1 MLPLLGIKNSSS
13 MPPLPQTAALKLYF
27 PDSGGGPIIGPSDAG
42 AEHFAGNLMAHLA
55 RECAQNA
62 IDARNGQG
70 PIKLS
75 FKLEQMEA
83 SGIPEFKGGLN
94 DAWVASADRHGAGG
108 KAYPHVFAPAK
119 AMLAGSRVPVLV
131 ISDSKT
137 KGLVGISD
145 RNNDTGSSWANLVKS
160 TGVANSSKG
169 AGGAFGI
176 GKMAPFACS
185 ALRTVFYQTCSKDGW
200 GFQGVVRLMTHRD
213 KNTDRTLQA
222 FGMIGLKGH
231 DKRENCEISL
241 PVQQRELVPDSFR
254 SHRSPDCYGTDIF
267 VVGFVGGD
275 DWRLHVKAALITN
288 FFPAINDEYAEFDVD
303 GELINKATILREL
316 AALRKEA
323 LGAEL
328 EDLVKEL
335 EHTYWYIKASE
346 ACVDAPDNWTLT
358 KDLEHFGRVQIG
370 IVQGTK
376 DDIKVHGQLPA
387 RCFMC
392 RSNRMKIFSKQYQ
405 LPFPYA
411 AFMICDDEQG
421 NELLRR
427 LEPPTHTA
435 WEKDRDKS
443 PRHAVYN
450 ELTRIYAWIR
460 EEVAKLAPPITDEAL
475 TLESVAKAIKGLNL
489 PEENG
494 GEVDGNDA
502 ESLIQKGIKR
512 SPFVRVSYGDDSVK
526 LPPPPPPLLPP
537 PDEKIKKYA
546 SIDIVSSFVYRG
558 GARYVVRVLP
568 KVALTFKGDEI
579 LRLFAVNF
587 SGSADEVAFEL
598 SAPKPEDQVNAAKL
612 SRVSPDKFA
621 AISVSASH
629 SGEICFVITTEIPL
643 LSLTAQLLAP
653 VEPGVLAVSPEKTK
667 RKTRKTK

>member
-1 MLPLLGIKNSSS
+1 
-13 MPPLPQTAALKLYF
+13 MPPLTPIAALKLYF
-27 PDSGGGPIIGPSDAG
+27 PDSRGGPIIGPSDAG

-62 IDARNGQG
+62 IDARKGEG

-75 FKLEQMEA
+75 FRLEQMAA
-83 SGIPEFKGGLN
+83 SDIPELKGGVN
-94 DAWVASADRHGAGG
+94 DAWVASADRHGDGG

-119 AMLAGSRVPVLV
+119 AMLAGARVPVLV
-131 ISDSKT
+131 ISDSNT
-137 KGLVGISD
+137 KGLVGIAD
-145 RNNDTGSSWANLVKS
+145 RSNDTGSSWANLVKS

-222 FGMIGLKGH
+222 FGMIGIKGH

-241 PVQQRELVPDSFR
+241 PVQQRELVPQVFRELRQSGSF
-254 SHRSPDCYGTDIF
+254 GTDIF

-275 DWRLHVKAALITN
+275 EWRLHVKAALITN
-288 FFPAINDEYAEFDVD
+288 FFPAINDEYAEFEVD
-303 GELINKATILREL
+303 GELINKASILHEL
-316 AALRKEA
+316 AALRKNA
-323 LGAEL
+323 LSAEL
-328 EDLVKEL
+328 EDLAKEL

-346 ACVDAPDNWTLT
+346 ASVDARDNWTL
-358 KDLEHFGRVQIG
+358 KAGLKNFGEVRIG

-443 PRHAVYN
+443 PRHEVYN

-489 PEENG
+489 PEEKG
-494 GEVDGNDA
+494 GAVDGNDA
-502 ESLIQKGIKR
+502 DSLIKKGIKR
-512 SPFVRVSYGDDSVK
+512 SPFVRATYGDDPVK
-526 LPPPPPPLLPP
+526 LPPPP
-537 PDEKIKKYA
+537 DDDDDDDKKNKMYAVVEIK
-546 SIDIVSSFVYRG
+546 SSFEYRG
-558 GARYVVRVLP
+558 DARYVV
-568 KVALTFKGDEI
+568 KVTPAEAGPFKGDEI

-587 SGSADEVAFEL
+587 SGSADEVAFEIT
-598 SAPKPEDQVNAAKL
+598 APKSDDQVNATKL
-612 SRVSPDKFA
+612 SRISTDKFS
-621 AISVSASH
+621 AISVPSGH
-629 SGEICFVITTEIPL
+629 TGEICFVITTDIPL
-643 LSLTAQLLAP
+643 LNLTAQLLAP
-653 VEPGVLAVSPEKTK
+653 IEPGVATVKIEKNK

>member
-1 MLPLLGIKNSSS
+1 

-42 AEHFAGNLMAHLA
+42 SEHFAGNLMAHLA

-62 IDARNGQG
+62 IDARKGEG

-83 SGIPEFKGGLN
+83 NGIPEFKGGLN
-94 DAWVASADRHGAGG
+94 DAWVASADRHGDGG

-119 AMLAGSRVPVLV
+119 AMLAGGRVPVLV

-137 KGLVGISD
+137 KGLVGIAD

-185 ALRTVFYQTCSKDGW
+185 ALRTVFYQTCSNDGW

-241 PVQQRELVPDSFR
+241 PVQQRDLVPQAFRELRQAGSF
-254 SHRSPDCYGTDIF
+254 GTDIF

-275 DWRLHVKAALITN
+275 DWKLHVKAALITN

-303 GELINKATILREL
+303 GELINKASILREL
-316 AALRKEA
+316 SALRKEA
-323 LGAEL
+323 LDAEL

-346 ACVDAPDNWTLT
+346 ASMGAIDSWTLT
-358 KDLEHFGRVQIG
+358 KDLEHFGKVQIG

-443 PRHAVYN
+443 LRHAVYN
-450 ELTRIYAWIR
+450 ELTRIYVWIR

-475 TLESVAKAIKGLNL
+475 SLESVAKAIKGLNL
-489 PEENG
+489 PEEKG
-494 GEVDGNDA
+494 GAVDGNDA
-502 ESLIQKGIKR
+502 DSLIKKGIKR
-512 SPFVRVSYGDDSVK
+512 SPFVRASYGDDSVK
-526 LPPPPPPLLPP
+526 LPPPP
-537 PDEKIKKYA
+537 DDDDDDKKIKKYA
-546 SIDIVSSFVYRG
+546 SVEITSSFVYRG
-558 GARYVVRVLP
+558 DARYVV
-568 KVALTFKGDEI
+568 KVTPTVARPFKGDEI

-598 SAPKPEDQVNAAKL
+598 TAPKPDDQVNAAKL

-621 AISVSASH
+621 AISVSAGH
-629 SGEICFVITTEIPL
+629 AGDICFVITTEIPL

-653 VEPGVLAVSPEKTK
+653 VEPGEVTVSPEKSK

>member
-1 MLPLLGIKNSSS
+1 

-62 IDARNGQG
+62 IDARKGEG

-94 DAWVASADRHGAGG
+94 DAWSASADRHGDGG
-108 KAYPHVFAPAK
+108 TAYPHVFAPAK

-137 KGLVGISD
+137 KGLVGIAD

-185 ALRTVFYQTCSKDGW
+185 AVRTVFYQTCSKDGW

-231 DKRENCEISL
+231 DKREGCEISL
-241 PVQQRELVPDSFR
+241 PVQERESVPELFRRQRSAGSL
-254 SHRSPDCYGTDIF
+254 GTDIF
-267 VVGFVGGD
+267 VVGFVGDD

-288 FFPAINDEYAEFDVD
+288 FFPAINDKYAEFEVD
-303 GELINKATILREL
+303 GEIIDEASILREL
-316 AALRKEA
+316 AALKKEA
-323 LGAEL
+323 LGAKL
-328 EDLVKEL
+328 DDLVKEL
-335 EHTYWYIKASE
+335 EHTYWYIKARE
-346 ACVDAPDNWTLT
+346 ASANAADSWTLT
-358 KDLEHFGRVQIG
+358 KDLKHFGKVQIG

-392 RSNRMKIFSKQYQ
+392 RSNRMKIFSKSYQ

-435 WEKDRDKS
+435 WEKERDKS

-450 ELTRIYAWIR
+450 ELNKIYTWIR
-460 EEVAKLAPPITDEAL
+460 DEVAKLAPPITDESL
-475 TLESVAKAIKGLNL
+475 TLESVARAIKGLNL
-489 PEENG
+489 PEEKG

-502 ESLIQKGIKR
+502 ESLIKKGIKR
-512 SPFVRVSYGDDSVK
+512 SPFVRTSYGGDDVPLPT
-526 LPPPPPPLLPP
+526 LPPLPP
-537 PDEKIKKYA
+537 TEKTKNYS
-546 SIDIVSSFVYRG
+546 SIDIASSFTYRG
-558 GARYVVRVLP
+558 NGRYVV
-568 KVALTFKGDEI
+568 KITTKTATSFKGDEI

-598 SAPKPEDQVNAAKL
+598 VTPKSDDQVNAAAL
-612 SRVSPDKFA
+612 DRISSDKFSP
-621 AISVSASH
+621 ISLPAGHV
-629 SGEICFVITTEIPL
+629 GELCFVIMTEIPL

-653 VEPGVLAVSPEKTK
+653 LAPGGAAEGSQKTK
-667 RKTRKTK
+667 RKPRKTK

>member
-1 MLPLLGIKNSSS
+1 

-83 SGIPEFKGGLN
+83 TGIPEFKGGLN
-94 DAWVASADRHGAGG
+94 DAWAASADRHGDGG

-145 RNNDTGSSWANLVKS
+145 RNNDSGSSWANLVKS

-231 DKRENCEISL
+231 DNRENCEISL
-241 PVQQRELVPDSFR
+241 PVQQRDLVPDSFR
-254 SHRSPDCYGTDIF
+254 SHRSPNCYGTDIF

-275 DWRLHVKAALITN
+275 DWKLHVKAALITN

-303 GELINKATILREL
+303 GELINKASILREL

-346 ACVDAPDNWTLT
+346 ASVGAPDNWTLT
-358 KDLEHFGRVQIG
+358 KDLEYFGRVQIG

-443 PRHAVYN
+443 LRHAVYN

-475 TLESVAKAIKGLNL
+475 TLDSVAKAIKGLNL
-489 PEENG
+489 PEEEG
-494 GEVDGNDA
+494 GAVDGKDA
-502 ESLIQKGIKR
+502 ESLIKKGTKR
-512 SPFVRVSYGDDSVK
+512 SPFVRASYGDDSVK
-526 LPPPPPPLLPP
+526 LPVLP
-537 PDEKIKKYA
+537 PDEVIEKVKKYA
-546 SIDIVSSFVYRG
+546 AVEISSSFIFRG
-558 GARYVVRVLP
+558 GARYVVKVMP
-568 KVALTFKGDEI
+568 KSTEAFKGDEI

-598 SAPKPEDQVNAAKL
+598 TTPKPEDQVNAAKL

-621 AISVSASH
+621 AISVSAGH

>member
-1 MLPLLGIKNSSS
+1 
-13 MPPLPQTAALKLYF
+13 MPPKPTTADLKLYF

-62 IDARNGQG
+62 IDARNGDG
-70 PIKLS
+70 PITLS
-75 FKLEQMEA
+75 FKLELMDA
-83 SGIPEFKGGLN
+83 SDIPEFKGGLA
-94 DAWVASADRHGAGG
+94 DAWTAAADRHGDKG

-119 AMLAGSRVPVLV
+119 AMLAGNRVPVLV

-137 KGLVGISD
+137 MGLVGITD

-231 DKRENCEISL
+231 DKREDCEVSL
-241 PVQQRELVPDSFR
+241 PVQDRDLVPEPFRALRQPRSF
-254 SHRSPDCYGTDIF
+254 GTDIF

-275 DWRLHVKAALITN
+275 DWKLHVKAALITN
-288 FFPAINDEYAEFDVD
+288 FFPAINDAYAEFEVD
-303 GELINKATILREL
+303 GELINKASILREL
-316 AALRKEA
+316 ATLKKDA
-323 LGAEL
+323 LGGQL
-328 EDLVKEL
+328 DDLVKEL
-335 EHTYWYIKASE
+335 EHTFWYIKASE
-346 ACVDAPDNWTLT
+346 ASVDAPDSWTLKT
-358 KDLEHFGRVQIG
+358 DLKNFGEVRIG

-392 RSNRMKIFSKQYQ
+392 RSNRMKIFSKSYQ

-443 PRHAVYN
+443 DRHAAYN

-475 TLESVAKAIKGLNL
+475 TLESVARAIKGINL
-489 PEENG
+489 PDEKG
-494 GEVDGNDA
+494 GAVDGNDA
-502 ESLIQKGIKR
+502 ESLIKKGIKR
-512 SPFVRVSYGDDSVK
+512 SPFVRTSYGDDAVK
-526 LPPPPPPLLPP
+526 LPPPPPLPP
-537 PDEKIKKYA
+537 SERIKKYA
-546 SIDIVSSFVYRG
+546 SIDIVTFFIYRG
-558 GARYVVRVLP
+558 DARYVVKVSP
-568 KVALTFKGDEI
+568 KADVVFKGNEI

-598 SAPKPEDQVNAAKL
+598 VTPKADDQVNATKL
-612 SRVSPDKFA
+612 GRASPDKFS
-621 AISVSASH
+621 AISIPAGH
-629 SGEICFVITTEIPL
+629 MGEICFVIKTEIPL

-653 VEPGVLAVSPEKTK
+653 FSPAEEAECAAKTK
-667 RKTRKTK
+667 RKSRKTK

>member
-1 MLPLLGIKNSSS
+1 

-62 IDARNGQG
+62 IDARKGEG

-83 SGIPEFKGGLN
+83 SGIPDFKGGLN
-94 DAWVASADRHGAGG
+94 DAWAASADRHGDGG
-108 KAYPHVFAPAK
+108 KAYPHVFSPAK
-119 AMLAGSRVPVLV
+119 AMLAGGRVPVLV

-137 KGLVGISD
+137 KGLVGIAD

-222 FGMIGLKGH
+222 FGMIGFKGH

-241 PVQQRELVPDSFR
+241 PVQQRELVPQAFRELRQSGSF
-254 SHRSPDCYGTDIF
+254 GTDIF

-275 DWRLHVKAALITN
+275 DWKLHVKAALITN

-303 GELINKATILREL
+303 GELINKASILREL
-316 AALRKEA
+316 SALRKEA
-323 LGAEL
+323 LDASL

-335 EHTYWYIKASE
+335 EHTYWYIKARE
-346 ACVDAPDNWTLT
+346 ASVGAPDSWTLT
-358 KDLEHFGRVQIG
+358 KDLKHFGKVQIG

-443 PRHAVYN
+443 LRHAVYN
-450 ELTRIYAWIR
+450 ELTRIYVWIR

-475 TLESVAKAIKGLNL
+475 SLESVAKAIKGLNL
-489 PEENG
+489 PEEKG
-494 GEVDGNDA
+494 GAVDGNDA
-502 ESLIQKGIKR
+502 DSLIKKGIKR
-512 SPFVRVSYGDDSVK
+512 SPFVRASYGDDSVK
-526 LPPPPPPLLPP
+526 LPPPP
-537 PDEKIKKYA
+537 DDDDDDKKIKKYA
-546 SIDIVSSFVYRG
+546 SVEITSSFVYRG
-558 GARYVVRVLP
+558 DARYVV
-568 KVALTFKGDEI
+568 KVTPTVARPFKGDEI

-598 SAPKPEDQVNAAKL
+598 TAPKPDDQVNAAKL

-621 AISVSASH
+621 AISVSAGH
-629 SGEICFVITTEIPL
+629 AGDICFVITTEIPL

-653 VEPGVLAVSPEKTK
+653 VEPGEVTVSPEKSK

>member
-1 MLPLLGIKNSSS
+1 
-13 MPPLPQTAALKLYF
+13 
-27 PDSGGGPIIGPSDAG
+27 
-42 AEHFAGNLMAHLA
+42 
-55 RECAQNA
+55 
-62 IDARNGQG
+62 
-70 PIKLS
+70 
-75 FKLEQMEA
+75 
-83 SGIPEFKGGLN
+83 
-94 DAWVASADRHGAGG
+94 
-108 KAYPHVFAPAK
+108 
-119 AMLAGSRVPVLV
+119 
-131 ISDSKT
+131 
-137 KGLVGISD
+137 
-145 RNNDTGSSWANLVKS
+145 
-160 TGVANSSKG
+160 
-169 AGGAFGI
+169 
-176 GKMAPFACS
+176 
-185 ALRTVFYQTCSKDGW
+185 
-200 GFQGVVRLMTHRD
+200 
-213 KNTDRTLQA
+213 
-222 FGMIGLKGH
+222 MIGLKGH

-241 PVQQRELVPDSFR
+241 PVQQRDLVPQAFRELRQAGSF
-254 SHRSPDCYGTDIF
+254 GTDIF

-275 DWRLHVKAALITN
+275 DWKLHVKAALITN

-303 GELINKATILREL
+303 GELINKASILREL
-316 AALRKEA
+316 SALRKEA
-323 LGAEL
+323 LDAEL

-346 ACVDAPDNWTLT
+346 ASMGAIDSWTLT
-358 KDLEHFGRVQIG
+358 KDLEHFGKVQIG

-443 PRHAVYN
+443 LRHAVYN
-450 ELTRIYAWIR
+450 ELTRIYVWIR

-475 TLESVAKAIKGLNL
+475 SLESVAKAIKGLNL
-489 PEENG
+489 PEEKG
-494 GEVDGNDA
+494 GAVDGNDA
-502 ESLIQKGIKR
+502 DSLIKKGIKR
-512 SPFVRVSYGDDSVK
+512 SPFVRASYGDNSVK
-526 LPPPPPPLLPP
+526 LPPPP
-537 PDEKIKKYA
+537 DDDDDDDDDKKIKKYA
-546 SIDIVSSFVYRG
+546 SVEITSSFVYRG
-558 GARYVVRVLP
+558 DARYVV
-568 KVALTFKGDEI
+568 KVTPTVARPFKGDEI

-598 SAPKPEDQVNAAKL
+598 TAPKPDDQVNAAKL

-621 AISVSASH
+621 AISVSAGH
-629 SGEICFVITTEIPL
+629 AGDICFVITTEIPL

-653 VEPGVLAVSPEKTK
+653 VEPGEVTVSPEKSK

>member
-1 MLPLLGIKNSSS
+1 
-13 MPPLPQTAALKLYF
+13 
-27 PDSGGGPIIGPSDAG
+27 
-42 AEHFAGNLMAHLA
+42 
-55 RECAQNA
+55 
-62 IDARNGQG
+62 
-70 PIKLS
+70 
-75 FKLEQMEA
+75 
-83 SGIPEFKGGLN
+83 
-94 DAWVASADRHGAGG
+94 
-108 KAYPHVFAPAK
+108 
-119 AMLAGSRVPVLV
+119 
-131 ISDSKT
+131 
-137 KGLVGISD
+137 
-145 RNNDTGSSWANLVKS
+145 
-160 TGVANSSKG
+160 
-169 AGGAFGI
+169 
-176 GKMAPFACS
+176 MAPFACS

-213 KNTDRTLQA
+213 KTTDKTLQA
-222 FGMIGLKGH
+222 FGMIGLKGY

-241 PVQQRELVPDSFR
+241 PVQRREMVPDSFR
-254 SHRSPDCYGTDIF
+254 SHRSPDSFGTDIF
-267 VVGFVGGD
+267 VVGFVGAD
-275 DWRLHVKAALITN
+275 DWKLHVKAALITN
-288 FFPAINDEYAEFDVD
+288 FFPAINDEYAEFEVD
-303 GELINKATILREL
+303 GELINKSSILREL
-316 AALRKEA
+316 AALKKEA
-323 LGAEL
+323 LGADL

-346 ACVDAPDNWTLT
+346 ASVDAPEDWILT
-358 KDLEHFGRVQIG
+358 KGLENFGKVQIG

-489 PEENG
+489 PEEKG
-494 GEVDGNDA
+494 GAVDGNDA
-502 ESLIQKGIKR
+502 DSLIKKGVKR
-512 SPFVRVSYGDDSVK
+512 SPFVRASYAGDFVK
-526 LPPPPPPLLPP
+526 IDPLTNVTP
-537 PDEKIKKYA
+537 PDKKRKYK
-546 SIDIVSSFVYRG
+546 SIEIVSSFIYRG
-558 GARYVVRVLP
+558 DARYVVKINP
-568 KVALTFKGDEI
+568 KVDWPLKGDEI
-579 LRLFAVNF
+579 IRLFAVNF

-598 SAPKPEDQVNAAKL
+598 TTPMPEDQVNVPEL
-612 SRVSPDKFA
+612 SRVSRDKFS
-621 AISVSASH
+621 AISIPAGHEGSLN
-629 SGEICFVITTEIPL
+629 FVITTQIPL

-653 VEPGVLAVSPEKTK
+653 VEPSVVAVSRE
-667 RKTRKTK
+667 

>member
-1 MLPLLGIKNSSS
+1 

-27 PDSGGGPIIGPSDAG
+27 PDSAGGPIIGPSDAG

-62 IDARNGQG
+62 IDARKGEG

-94 DAWVASADRHGAGG
+94 DAWAASADRHGDGG

-119 AMLAGSRVPVLV
+119 AMLAGACVPVLV

-137 KGLVGISD
+137 KGLVGIAD

-222 FGMIGLKGH
+222 FGMIGIKGY

-241 PVQQRELVPDSFR
+241 PVQQREMVPDSFR
-254 SHRSPDCYGTDIF
+254 AHRSPDSFGTDIF

-275 DWRLHVKAALITN
+275 DWKLHVKAALITN
-288 FFPAINDEYAEFDVD
+288 FFPAINDEYAEFEVD
-303 GELINKATILREL
+303 GELINKASILREL
-316 AALRKEA
+316 AALKKEA
-323 LGAEL
+323 LGADL

-335 EHTYWYIKASE
+335 EHTYWYIKASK
-346 ACVDAPDNWTLT
+346 ASVDAPANWILT
-358 KDLEHFGRVQIG
+358 KDLKYFGKVSIG

-392 RSNRMKIFSKQYQ
+392 RSNRMKIFSKPYQ

-489 PEENG
+489 PEEKG

-502 ESLIQKGIKR
+502 ESLIKKGIKR
-512 SPFVRVSYGDDSVK
+512 SPFVRVSYGDDTVK
-526 LPPPPPPLLPP
+526 PPPPPLTPP
-537 PDEKIKKYA
+537 SKKNKKYD

-558 GARYVVRVLP
+558 DARYVVKVVP
-568 KVALTFKGDEI
+568 KATVTFKGDEI

-598 SAPKPEDQVNAAKL
+598 TAPKPDDQVDVVKL

-621 AISVSASH
+621 AISVSAGH
-629 SGEICFVITTEIPL
+629 AGELCFVITTEIPL

-653 VEPGVLAVSPEKTK
+653 VEPGEVTVRPEKAK

>member
-1 MLPLLGIKNSSS
+1 MSTQS
-13 MPPLPQTAALKLYF
+13 PPAALKLYF
-27 PDSGGGPIIGPSDAG
+27 PDSRGGPIIGPSDAG

-62 IDARNGQG
+62 IDARKGEG

-83 SGIPEFKGGLN
+83 GGIPEFRGGLT
-94 DAWVASADRHGAGG
+94 DAWAASADRHGNGG

-131 ISDSKT
+131 ISDSNT
-137 KGLVGISD
+137 KGLVGIAD
-145 RNNDTGSSWANLVKS
+145 QNNDTGSSWANLVKS

-231 DKRENCEISL
+231 DKREDCEVSL
-241 PVQQRELVPDSFR
+241 PVQKRELVPDSFR
-254 SHRSPDCYGTDIF
+254 TLRQPGSFGTDIF

-275 DWRLHVKAALITN
+275 DWKLHVKAALITN
-288 FFPAINDEYAEFDVD
+288 FFPAINDEYAEFEVD
-303 GELINKATILREL
+303 GELINKASILHEL
-316 AALRKEA
+316 AALRKNA
-323 LGAEL
+323 LSAEL

-346 ACVDAPDNWTLT
+346 ASVDASDNWTLKT
-358 KDLEHFGRVQIG
+358 DLKNFGEVRIG

-376 DDIKVHGQLPA
+376 DEIKVYGQLPA

-392 RSNRMKIFSKQYQ
+392 RSNRMKIFSKSYQ

-443 PRHAVYN
+443 LRHAVFN

-460 EEVAKLAPPITDEAL
+460 EEVAKLAPPISDETL

-489 PEENG
+489 PEEKG
-494 GEVDGNDA
+494 GDVDGNDA
-502 ESLIQKGIKR
+502 DSLIKKGIKR

-537 PDEKIKKYA
+537 PGAKIKKYA

-558 GARYVVRVLP
+558 DARYVVKVVP
-568 KVALTFKGDEI
+568 KAPLTFKGDEI

-598 SAPKPEDQVNAAKL
+598 TAPKPDDQVNAAKL

-621 AISVSASH
+621 AISVSAGH
-629 SGEICFVITTEIPL
+629 DGEIFFVITTEIPL

-653 VEPGVLAVSPEKTK
+653 VEPGEVTVSPEKTK
-667 RKTRKTK
+667 RKTRITK

>member
-1 MLPLLGIKNSSS
+1 
-13 MPPLPQTAALKLYF
+13 
-27 PDSGGGPIIGPSDAG
+27 
-42 AEHFAGNLMAHLA
+42 
-55 RECAQNA
+55 
-62 IDARNGQG
+62 
-70 PIKLS
+70 
-75 FKLEQMEA
+75 
-83 SGIPEFKGGLN
+83 
-94 DAWVASADRHGAGG
+94 
-108 KAYPHVFAPAK
+108 
-119 AMLAGSRVPVLV
+119 
-131 ISDSKT
+131 
-137 KGLVGISD
+137 
-145 RNNDTGSSWANLVKS
+145 
-160 TGVANSSKG
+160 
-169 AGGAFGI
+169 
-176 GKMAPFACS
+176 MAPFACS

-241 PVQQRELVPDSFR
+241 PVQQRELVPQAFRELRQSGSF
-254 SHRSPDCYGTDIF
+254 GTDIF

-275 DWRLHVKAALITN
+275 DWKLHVKAALITN

-303 GELINKATILREL
+303 GELINKASILREL
-316 AALRKEA
+316 SALRKEA
-323 LGAEL
+323 LEANL

-346 ACVDAPDNWTLT
+346 ASVGGPDSWILT
-358 KDLEHFGRVQIG
+358 TGLKHFGKVQIG
-370 IVQGTK
+370 IIQGTK

-392 RSNRMKIFSKQYQ
+392 RSNRMKIFSKPYQ

-489 PEENG
+489 PEEQG
-494 GEVDGNDA
+494 GAVDGNDA
-502 ESLIQKGIKR
+502 DSLIKKGIKR
-512 SPFVRVSYGDDSVK
+512 SPFTRVSYGDDSVK

-537 PDEKIKKYA
+537 PDDKIKKYA

-558 GARYVVRVLP
+558 DARYVVKVVP
-568 KVALTFKGDEI
+568 KAPLTFKGDEI

-587 SGSADEVAFEL
+587 SGSADEVAFAL
-598 SAPKPEDQVNAAKL
+598 TAPKSDDQVNAAKL
-612 SRVSPDKFA
+612 SRISTDKFS
-621 AISVSASH
+621 AISVPSGHA
-629 SGEICFVITTEIPL
+629 GEICFVITTEIPL

-653 VEPGVLAVSPEKTK
+653 VEPGDARVTPEKNK
-667 RKTRKTK
+667 RKTNKTK

>member
-1 MLPLLGIKNSSS
+1 
-13 MPPLPQTAALKLYF
+13 MPPKPSTTELKLYF

-62 IDARNGQG
+62 IDARKGDG

-75 FKLEQMEA
+75 FKLEQME
-83 SGIPEFKGGLN
+83 SSVIPELKGGLT
-94 DAWVASADRHGAGG
+94 DAWNASADRHGNKGT
-108 KAYPHVFAPAK
+108 AYPHVFAPAK
-119 AMLAGSRVPVLV
+119 AMLAGTRVPVLV
-131 ISDSKT
+131 ISDSNT
-137 KGLVGISD
+137 RGLVGIAD
-145 RNNDTGSSWANLVKS
+145 QNNDTGSSWANLVKS

-185 ALRTVFYQTCSKDGW
+185 ALRTVFYQTYSKDGW

-213 KNTDRTLQA
+213 KKTDKTLQA

-231 DKRENCEISL
+231 DKREDCEVSL
-241 PVQQRELVPDSFR
+241 PVQKRELVPESFR
-254 SHRSPDCYGTDIF
+254 ALRQTGSFGTDIF

-288 FFPAINDEYAEFDVD
+288 FFPAINDEYAEFEVD
-303 GELINKATILREL
+303 GELINKASILSEL
-316 AALRKEA
+316 TALKKAAI
-323 LGAEL
+323 GAEL
-328 EDLVKEL
+328 DDLVKEL
-335 EHTYWYIKASE
+335 EHAYWYIKASE
-346 ACVDAPDNWTLT
+346 ASVSAPDSWTLT
-358 KDLEHFGRVQIG
+358 KDLKHFGRVQIG

-387 RCFMC
+387 RCFMS
-392 RSNRMKIFSKQYQ
+392 RSNRMKIFSKPYQ

-475 TLESVAKAIKGLNL
+475 TLESVARAIKGLNM
-489 PEENG
+489 PEEKG
-494 GEVDGNDA
+494 GAVDGNDA
-502 ESLIQKGIKR
+502 DSLIKKGIKR
-512 SPFVRVSYGDDSVK
+512 SPFVRASYGQDDVK
-526 LPPPPPPLLPP
+526 LPPPPPVPVSG
-537 PDEKIKKYA
+537 KNKKYK
-546 SIDIVSSFVYRG
+546 SIEIVSSFVYRG
-558 GARYVVRVLP
+558 DARYVV
-568 KVALTFKGDEI
+568 KVTPTVACPSKGNEI

-598 SAPKPEDQVNAAKL
+598 TNPKPDDQVNAAKL
-612 SRVSPDKFA
+612 SRISSDKFS
-621 AISVSASH
+621 AISVPSGHA
-629 SGEICFVITTEIPL
+629 GEICFVITTEIPL

-653 VEPGVLAVSPEKTK
+653 VEPGEVTVSPEKTK

>member
-1 MLPLLGIKNSSS
+1 

-42 AEHFAGNLMAHLA
+42 SEHFAGNLMAHLA

-62 IDARNGQG
+62 IDARKGEG

-83 SGIPEFKGGLN
+83 NGIPEFKGGLN
-94 DAWVASADRHGAGG
+94 DAWVASADRHGDGG

-119 AMLAGSRVPVLV
+119 AMLAGGRVPVLV

-137 KGLVGISD
+137 KGLVGIAD

-185 ALRTVFYQTCSKDGW
+185 ALRTVFYQTCSNDGW

-241 PVQQRELVPDSFR
+241 PVQQRDLVPQAFRELRQAGSF
-254 SHRSPDCYGTDIF
+254 GTDIF

-275 DWRLHVKAALITN
+275 DWKLHVKAALITN

-303 GELINKATILREL
+303 GELINKASILREL
-316 AALRKEA
+316 SALRKEA
-323 LGAEL
+323 LDAEL

-346 ACVDAPDNWTLT
+346 ASMGAIDSWTLT
-358 KDLEHFGRVQIG
+358 KDLEHFGKVQIG

-443 PRHAVYN
+443 LRHAVYN
-450 ELTRIYAWIR
+450 ELTRIYVWIR

-475 TLESVAKAIKGLNL
+475 SLESVAKAIKGLNL
-489 PEENG
+489 PEEKG
-494 GEVDGNDA
+494 GAVDGNDA
-502 ESLIQKGIKR
+502 DSLIKKGIKR
-512 SPFVRVSYGDDSVK
+512 SPFVRASYGDDSVK
-526 LPPPPPPLLPP
+526 LPPPP
-537 PDEKIKKYA
+537 DDDDDDDDKKIKKYA
-546 SIDIVSSFVYRG
+546 SVEITSSFVYRG
-558 GARYVVRVLP
+558 DARYVV
-568 KVALTFKGDEI
+568 KVTTTVARPFKGDEI

-598 SAPKPEDQVNAAKL
+598 TAPKPDDQVNAAKL

-621 AISVSASH
+621 AISVSAGH
-629 SGEICFVITTEIPL
+629 AGDICFVITTEIPL

-653 VEPGVLAVSPEKTK
+653 VEPGEVTVSPEKSK

>member
-1 MLPLLGIKNSSS
+1 
-13 MPPLPQTAALKLYF
+13 MPPLPQIAALKLYF

-62 IDARNGQG
+62 IDARKGEG

-75 FKLEQMEA
+75 FKLEQMDA
-83 SGIPEFKGGLN
+83 GGIPEFKGGLT
-94 DAWVASADRHGAGG
+94 DAWAASADRHSNEG

-137 KGLVGISD
+137 KGLVGIAD

-185 ALRTVFYQTCSKDGW
+185 ALRTVFYQTYSKDGW

-222 FGMIGLKGH
+222 FGMIGHKGH

-241 PVQQRELVPDSFR
+241 PIQQRELVPESFR
-254 SHRSPDCYGTDIF
+254 SHRSPDCFGTDIF
-267 VVGFVGGD
+267 IVGFVGGD
-275 DWRLHVKAALITN
+275 DWKLHVKAALITN

-303 GELINKATILREL
+303 GELINKASILREL

-346 ACVDAPDNWTLT
+346 ASVGAPDNWTLT
-358 KDLEHFGRVQIG
+358 KNLEHFGKVQIG

-411 AFMICDDEQG
+411 AFMICYDEQG

-489 PEENG
+489 PEEKG

-502 ESLIQKGIKR
+502 ESLIKKGVKR

-526 LPPPPPPLLPP
+526 LPPPL
-537 PDEKIKKYA
+537 DDDDDDDKKVKKYA
-546 SIDIVSSFVYRG
+546 SVEITSSFVYRG
-558 GARYVVRVLP
+558 HARYVV
-568 KVALTFKGDEI
+568 KVTPTKAGTFKGDEI

-587 SGSADEVAFEL
+587 SGSADEVAFEIT
-598 SAPKPEDQVNAAKL
+598 APKSDDQVNAAKL
-612 SRVSPDKFA
+612 GRVSADKFS
-621 AISVSASH
+621 AISVPSGHA
-629 SGEICFVITTEIPL
+629 GEICFVITTEIPL
-643 LSLTAQLLAP
+643 LSLIAQLLAP
-653 VEPGVLAVSPEKTK
+653 VELDDFTVMLEKTK

>member
-1 MLPLLGIKNSSS
+1 MS
-13 MPPLPQTAALKLYF
+13 PLPQTAALKLYF

-62 IDARNGQG
+62 IDARKGKE

-75 FKLEQMEA
+75 FKLVQMDPN
-83 SGIPEFKGGLN
+83 GIPEFKYGLH
-94 DAWVASADRHGAGG
+94 DAWVASADRHGDGG

-119 AMLAGSRVPVLV
+119 AMLAGGRVPVLV
-131 ISDSKT
+131 ISDSNT
-137 KGLVGISD
+137 KGLVGIAD

-213 KNTDRTLQA
+213 KNTGRTLQA

-231 DKRENCEISL
+231 DKLENCEISL
-241 PVQQRELVPDSFR
+241 PVQQREMVPESFR
-254 SHRSPDCYGTDIF
+254 SHRNPDSFGTDIF

-288 FFPAINDEYAEFDVD
+288 FFPAINDKYAEFEVD
-303 GELINKATILREL
+303 GELINKASILREL
-316 AALRKEA
+316 SALRKEA

-346 ACVDAPDNWTLT
+346 ASVGAPDNWTLAR
-358 KDLEHFGRVQIG
+358 DLKHFGRVQIG

-411 AFMICDDEQG
+411 AFMICDHEQG

-443 PRHAVYN
+443 PRHEVYN

-460 EEVAKLAPPITDEAL
+460 EEVAKLAPPISDEAL

-489 PEENG
+489 PEEKG
-494 GEVDGNDA
+494 GEIDGNDA
-502 ESLIQKGIKR
+502 ESLIKKGIKR
-512 SPFVRVSYGDDSVK
+512 SPFVRASYGDDSVK
-526 LPPPPPPLLPP
+526 LPPLPP
-537 PDEKIKKYA
+537 VPVTQTNKKYK
-546 SIDIVSSFVYRG
+546 SIEILSSFIYRG
-558 GARYVVRVLP
+558 DARYVVKITPRAEGP
-568 KVALTFKGDEI
+568 FKGDEV

-587 SGSADEVAFEL
+587 SGSTDEVAFEL
-598 SAPKPEDQVNAAKL
+598 TAPKSDDQVSVAKL
-612 SRVSPDKFA
+612 SRISTDKFS
-621 AISVSASH
+621 AISVPAGH
-629 SGEICFVITTEIPL
+629 AGEICFVITTEIPL

-653 VEPGVLAVSPEKTK
+653 VEPGDARGTTEKNK
-667 RKTRKTK
+667 SKTRKTK

>member
-1 MLPLLGIKNSSS
+1 
-13 MPPLPQTAALKLYF
+13 MPPLPKTAALKLYF
-27 PDSGGGPIIGPSDAG
+27 PESGGGPIIGPSDAG

-62 IDARNGQG
+62 IDARKGG
-70 PIKLS
+70 TPIKLS
-75 FKLEQMEA
+75 FKLEQM
-83 SGIPEFKGGLN
+83 SPDSIPEFKGGLA
-94 DAWVASADRHGAGG
+94 DAWAASAERHGKGG
-108 KAYPHVFAPAK
+108 TAYPHVFTPAK
-119 AMLAGSRVPVLV
+119 AMLAGGKVPVLV
-131 ISDSKT
+131 ISDSET
-137 KGLVGISD
+137 KGLVGIAD
-145 RNNDTGSSWANLVKS
+145 KNDDGGSSWANLVKS

-185 ALRTVFYQTCSKDGW
+185 ALRTVFYQTRSKDGW

-213 KNTDRTLQA
+213 KNTQRTLQA

-231 DKRENCEISL
+231 NKIEDCEISL
-241 PVQQRELVPDSFR
+241 PVQERDRVPELFRNFRPPNSF
-254 SHRSPDCYGTDIF
+254 GTDIF
-267 VVGFVGGD
+267 VVGFVGAS

-288 FFPAINDEYAEFDVD
+288 FFPAINDEYAEFEVD
-303 GELINKATILREL
+303 GELINKSSILREL
-316 AALRKEA
+316 AALKKEA
-323 LGAEL
+323 LGDEL

-346 ACVDAPDNWTLT
+346 ASVDAPDNWIL
-358 KDLEHFGRVQIG
+358 KKNIENFGEIRIG

-411 AFMICDDEQG
+411 AFMICNHEQG

-435 WEKDRDKS
+435 WEKERDKS
-443 PRHAVYN
+443 PRHEVYN

-489 PEENG
+489 PEEKG

-502 ESLIQKGIKR
+502 ESLIKKGIKR

-526 LPPPPPPLLPP
+526 LPPSLLPP
-537 PDEKIKKYA
+537 PGEKIKKYA
-546 SIDIVSSFVYRG
+546 SIDIDSSFVYRG
-558 GARYVVRVLP
+558 KARYVV
-568 KVALTFKGDEI
+568 KVVPMAPLSFKGDEI

-598 SAPKPEDQVNAAKL
+598 TAPKPDDQVNAAKL

-621 AISVSASH
+621 AISVSAGH
-629 SGEICFVITTEIPL
+629 AGEVCFVITTEIPL

-653 VEPGVLAVSPEKTK
+653 VEPGEVTVSPEKTK

>member
-1 MLPLLGIKNSSS
+1 

-62 IDARNGQG
+62 IDARKGEG

-94 DAWVASADRHGAGG
+94 DAWAASADRHGDGG

-119 AMLAGSRVPVLV
+119 AMLAGGRVPVLV

-137 KGLVGISD
+137 KGLVGIAD

-231 DKRENCEISL
+231 DKREDCEISL
-241 PVQQRELVPDSFR
+241 PVQQREMVPDSFR
-254 SHRSPDCYGTDIF
+254 AHRSPDSFGTDIF

-275 DWRLHVKAALITN
+275 DWKLHVKAALITN
-288 FFPAINDEYAEFDVD
+288 FFPAINDEYAEFEVD
-303 GELINKATILREL
+303 GELINKASILREL
-316 AALRKEA
+316 AALKKEA
-323 LGAEL
+323 LGADL

-346 ACVDAPDNWTLT
+346 ASVDAPANWILT
-358 KDLEHFGRVQIG
+358 KDLKHFGKVSIG

-376 DDIKVHGQLPA
+376 DDIKVHGQLPT

-392 RSNRMKIFSKQYQ
+392 RSNRMKIFSKPYQ

-489 PEENG
+489 PEEKG

-502 ESLIQKGIKR
+502 ESLIKKGIKR

-537 PDEKIKKYA
+537 PGEKIKKYA

-558 GARYVVRVLP
+558 DARYVV
-568 KVALTFKGDEI
+568 KVAPKAPVTFKGDEI

-598 SAPKPEDQVNAAKL
+598 TAPKPDDHVDAAKL
-612 SRVSPDKFA
+612 NRVSPDKFA
-621 AISVSASH
+621 AISVSAGH
-629 SGEICFVITTEIPL
+629 AGEICFVITTEIPL

-653 VEPGVLAVSPEKTK
+653 FEPGEVTVSPEKTK
-667 RKTRKTK
+667 RKSRKTK

>member
-1 MLPLLGIKNSSS
+1 

-42 AEHFAGNLMAHLA
+42 SEHFAGNLMAHLA

-62 IDARNGQG
+62 IDARKGEG

-83 SGIPEFKGGLN
+83 NGIPEFKGGLN
-94 DAWVASADRHGAGG
+94 DAWVASADRHGDGG
-108 KAYPHVFAPAK
+108 KAYPPVFAPAK
-119 AMLAGSRVPVLV
+119 AMLAGGRVPVLV

-137 KGLVGISD
+137 KGLVGIAD

-185 ALRTVFYQTCSKDGW
+185 ALRTVFYQTCSNDGW

-241 PVQQRELVPDSFR
+241 PVQQRDLVPQAFRELRQAGSF
-254 SHRSPDCYGTDIF
+254 GTDIF

-275 DWRLHVKAALITN
+275 DWKLHVKAALITN

-303 GELINKATILREL
+303 GELINKASILREL
-316 AALRKEA
+316 SALRKEA
-323 LGAEL
+323 LDAEL

-346 ACVDAPDNWTLT
+346 ASMGAIDSWTLT
-358 KDLEHFGRVQIG
+358 KDLEHFGKVQIG

-443 PRHAVYN
+443 LRHAVYN
-450 ELTRIYAWIR
+450 ELTRIYVWIR

-475 TLESVAKAIKGLNL
+475 SLESVAKAIKGLNL
-489 PEENG
+489 PEEKG
-494 GEVDGNDA
+494 GAVDGNDA
-502 ESLIQKGIKR
+502 DSLIKKGIKR
-512 SPFVRVSYGDDSVK
+512 SPFVRASYGDDSVK
-526 LPPPPPPLLPP
+526 LPPPPDDDDD
-537 PDEKIKKYA
+537 DEKIKKYA
-546 SIDIVSSFVYRG
+546 SVEITSSFVYRG
-558 GARYVVRVLP
+558 DARYVV
-568 KVALTFKGDEI
+568 KVTPTVARPFKGDEI

-598 SAPKPEDQVNAAKL
+598 TAPKPDDQVNAAKL
-612 SRVSPDKFA
+612 SRFSPDKFA
-621 AISVSASH
+621 AISVSAGH
-629 SGEICFVITTEIPL
+629 AGDICFVITTEIPL

-653 VEPGVLAVSPEKTK
+653 VEPGEVTVSPEKSK

>member
-1 MLPLLGIKNSSS
+1 
-13 MPPLPQTAALKLYF
+13 
-27 PDSGGGPIIGPSDAG
+27 
-42 AEHFAGNLMAHLA
+42 
-55 RECAQNA
+55 
-62 IDARNGQG
+62 
-70 PIKLS
+70 
-75 FKLEQMEA
+75 
-83 SGIPEFKGGLN
+83 LN
-94 DAWVASADRHGAGG
+94 DAWVASADRHGDGG

-119 AMLAGSRVPVLV
+119 AMLAGGRVPVLV

-137 KGLVGISD
+137 KGLVGIAD

-241 PVQQRELVPDSFR
+241 PVQQRELVPQTFRELRQAGSF
-254 SHRSPDCYGTDIF
+254 GTDIF

-275 DWRLHVKAALITN
+275 DWKLHVKAALITN
-288 FFPAINDEYAEFDVD
+288 FFPAINDEYAEFEVD
-303 GELINKATILREL
+303 GELINKASILREL
-316 AALRKEA
+316 AALKKEA

-346 ACVDAPDNWTLT
+346 ASVDAPANWILT
-358 KDLEHFGRVQIG
+358 KDLKHFGKVSIG

-392 RSNRMKIFSKQYQ
+392 RSNRMKIFSKPYQ

-489 PEENG
+489 PEEKG
-494 GEVDGNDA
+494 GAVDGNDA
-502 ESLIQKGIKR
+502 DSLIKKGIKR
-512 SPFVRVSYGDDSVK
+512 SPFVRASYGDDSVK
-526 LPPPPPPLLPP
+526 LPPPPDDDDDD
-537 PDEKIKKYA
+537 DEKIKKYA
-546 SIDIVSSFVYRG
+546 SVEISSSFVYRG
-558 GARYVVRVLP
+558 DARYVV
-568 KVALTFKGDEI
+568 KVTPTVAGPFKGDEI

-587 SGSADEVAFEL
+587 SGSADKVAFEL
-598 SAPKPEDQVNAAKL
+598 TVPRPGDQVNAAKL
-612 SRVSPDKFA
+612 SRVSKDNFS
-621 AISVSASH
+621 AISIPAGH
-629 SGEICFVITTEIPL
+629 EGALNFVITTQIPL
-643 LSLTAQLLAP
+643 LSLTAQLLAL
-653 VEPGVLAVSPEKTK
+653 VKPGEVTDSPEKTK

>member
-1 MLPLLGIKNSSS
+1 MSTQSPS
-13 MPPLPQTAALKLYF
+13 AALKLYF

-62 IDARNGQG
+62 IDARKGEG

-94 DAWVASADRHGAGG
+94 DAWAASADRHGDGG

-119 AMLAGSRVPVLV
+119 AMLAGGRVPVLV

-137 KGLVGISD
+137 KGLVGIAD

-185 ALRTVFYQTCSKDGW
+185 ALRTVFYQTHSKDGW

-241 PVQQRELVPDSFR
+241 PVQQREMVPYSFR
-254 SHRSPDCYGTDIF
+254 SHRSPDSFGTDIY

-275 DWRLHVKAALITN
+275 DWKLHVKAALITN
-288 FFPAINDEYAEFDVD
+288 FFPAINDEYAEFEVD
-303 GELINKATILREL
+303 GELINKASILREL
-316 AALRKEA
+316 AALKKDA

-335 EHTYWYIKASE
+335 EHTYWYIRASE
-346 ACVDAPDNWTLT
+346 ASVDAPEDWILT
-358 KDLEHFGRVQIG
+358 KDLKHFGKVSIG

-376 DDIKVHGQLPA
+376 DEIKVHGQLPA

-392 RSNRMKIFSKQYQ
+392 RNNRMKIFSKSYQ

-443 PRHAVYN
+443 PRHAVFN

-460 EEVAKLAPPITDEAL
+460 DEVAKLAPPISDERL

-489 PEENG
+489 PEEIG
-494 GEVDGNDA
+494 GDVDGNDA
-502 ESLIQKGIKR
+502 DSLIKKGIKR
-512 SPFVRVSYGDDSVK
+512 SPFVRASYGDDAVK
-526 LPPPPPPLLPP
+526 LPPPPPVPVT
-537 PDEKIKKYA
+537 EKNKKYK
-546 SIDIVSSFVYRG
+546 SIEIVSSFVYRG
-558 GARYVVRVLP
+558 DARYVVKITP
-568 KVALTFKGDEI
+568 TAAWPFKGDEI

-598 SAPKPEDQVNAAKL
+598 TLPKPDDQVFVAKL
-612 SRVSPDKFA
+612 SRVSSDKFS
-621 AISVSASH
+621 AISVPAGH
-629 SGEICFVITTEIPL
+629 HGEICFVITTEIQL

-653 VEPGVLAVSPEKTK
+653 VAPGEVAGSTEGTK
-667 RKTRKTK
+667 RKNVKRINT

>member
-1 MLPLLGIKNSSS
+1 

-62 IDARNGQG
+62 IDARKGEG

-94 DAWVASADRHGAGG
+94 DAWAASADRHGDGG

-119 AMLAGSRVPVLV
+119 AMLAGGRVPVLV

-137 KGLVGISD
+137 KGLVGIAD

-241 PVQQRELVPDSFR
+241 PVQQRELVPQAFRELRQSGSF
-254 SHRSPDCYGTDIF
+254 GTDIF

-275 DWRLHVKAALITN
+275 DWKLHVKAALITN

-303 GELINKATILREL
+303 GELINKASILREL
-316 AALRKEA
+316 SALRKEA
-323 LGAEL
+323 LEANL

-346 ACVDAPDNWTLT
+346 ASVGGPDSWILT
-358 KDLEHFGRVQIG
+358 TGLKHFGKVQIG
-370 IVQGTK
+370 IIQGTK

-392 RSNRMKIFSKQYQ
+392 RSNRMKIFSKPYQ

-489 PEENG
+489 PEEQG
-494 GEVDGNDA
+494 GAVDGNDA
-502 ESLIQKGIKR
+502 DSLIKKGIKR
-512 SPFVRVSYGDDSVK
+512 SPFTRVSYGDDSVK

-558 GARYVVRVLP
+558 DARYVVKVVP
-568 KVALTFKGDEI
+568 KAPLTFKGDEI

-587 SGSADEVAFEL
+587 SGSADEVAFAL
-598 SAPKPEDQVNAAKL
+598 TAPKSDDQVNAAKL
-612 SRVSPDKFA
+612 SRISTDKFS
-621 AISVSASH
+621 AISVPSGHA
-629 SGEICFVITTEIPL
+629 GEICFVITTEIPL

-653 VEPGVLAVSPEKTK
+653 VEPGDARVTPEKNK
-667 RKTRKTK
+667 RKTNKTK

>member
-1 MLPLLGIKNSSS
+1 

-62 IDARNGQG
+62 IDARNGEG

-94 DAWVASADRHGAGG
+94 DAWVASADRHGDGG

-145 RNNDTGSSWANLVKS
+145 LNNDTGSSWANLVKS

-185 ALRTVFYQTCSKDGW
+185 ALRTVFYQTYSKDGW

-213 KNTDRTLQA
+213 KKTDKTLQA
-222 FGMIGLKGH
+222 FGMVGLKGH
-231 DKRENCEISL
+231 DKREDCEISL
-241 PVQQRELVPDSFR
+241 PVQQRELVPESFR
-254 SHRSPDCYGTDIF
+254 SHRRAGTFGTDIF
-267 VVGFVGGD
+267 VVGFVGSD
-275 DWRLHVKAALITN
+275 DWKLHVKAALITN
-288 FFPAINDEYAEFDVD
+288 FFPAINDDYAEFEVD
-303 GELINKATILREL
+303 GEMINKSSILHVL
-316 AALRKEA
+316 SALRKDA
-323 LGAEL
+323 IGADL
-328 EDLVKEL
+328 KDLVKEL
-335 EHTYWYIKASE
+335 EHTFWYIKAS
-346 ACVDAPDNWTLT
+346 DAIVGAPASWTLT
-358 KDLEHFGRVQIG
+358 GELKHFGRVQIG

-376 DDIKVHGQLPA
+376 DEIKVHGQLPA

-392 RSNRMKIFSKQYQ
+392 RSNRMKIFAKSYQ

-411 AFMICDDEQG
+411 AFMICDHEHG

-435 WEKDRDKS
+435 WERDRDKS
-443 PRHAVYN
+443 TRHAVYN
-450 ELTRIYAWIR
+450 ELTRIYEWIR
-460 EEVAKLAPPITDEAL
+460 EEVAKLAPPNTDEAL
-475 TLESVAKAIKGLNL
+475 TLDSVAKAIKGLNL
-489 PEENG
+489 PEEKG
-494 GEVDGNDA
+494 GPIDGNDA
-502 ESLIQKGIKR
+502 DSLIKKGIKR

-526 LPPPPPPLLPP
+526 LPSLPTG
-537 PDEKIKKYA
+537 EVNRRVKKYA
-546 SIDIVSSFVYRG
+546 AVEISSSFVYRG
-558 GARYVVRVLP
+558 DARYVVTVLP
-568 KVALTFKGDEI
+568 KTNVAFKGDEI

-587 SGSADEVAFEL
+587 SGSADEVAFEI
-598 SAPKPEDQVNAAKL
+598 SAPKPDDQVNAAMP
-612 SRVSPDKFA
+612 SRVTPDKFA
-621 AISVSASH
+621 AIRVPAGH
-629 SGEICFVITTEIPL
+629 AGEIRFVITTEIPL

-653 VEPGVLAVSPEKTK
+653 VETSTARLGM
-667 RKTRKTK
+667 

>member
-1 MLPLLGIKNSSS
+1 

-62 IDARNGQG
+62 IDARKGDG

-94 DAWVASADRHGAGG
+94 DAWTASADRHGDGG

-119 AMLAGSRVPVLV
+119 AMLAGGRVPVLV

-137 KGLVGISD
+137 KGLVGIAD

-231 DKRENCEISL
+231 DKREDCEISL
-241 PVQQRELVPDSFR
+241 PVQQREMVPDSFR
-254 SHRSPDCYGTDIF
+254 AHRSPDSFGTDIF

-275 DWRLHVKAALITN
+275 DWKLHVKAALITN
-288 FFPAINDEYAEFDVD
+288 FFPAINDEYAEFEVD
-303 GELINKATILREL
+303 GELINKASILREL
-316 AALRKEA
+316 AALKKEA
-323 LGAEL
+323 LGAEI

-346 ACVDAPDNWTLT
+346 ASVDAPANWILT
-358 KDLEHFGRVQIG
+358 KDLKHFGKVSIG

-489 PEENG
+489 PEEKG

-502 ESLIQKGIKR
+502 DSLIKKGIKR
-512 SPFVRVSYGDDSVK
+512 SPFVRASYGDDSVVI
-526 LPPPPPPLLPP
+526 PPPPPPPP
-537 PDEKIKKYA
+537 GEKIKKYA

-558 GARYVVRVLP
+558 DARYVVTVVP
-568 KVALTFKGDEI
+568 KEPLTFKGDEI

-587 SGSADEVAFEL
+587 SGSADEVAFAL
-598 SAPKPEDQVNAAKL
+598 TSPESDDQVNAAKL
-612 SRVSPDKFA
+612 SRISTDKFS
-621 AISVSASH
+621 AISVPSGHA
-629 SGEICFVITTEIPL
+629 GEICFVITTEIPL
-643 LSLTAQLLAP
+643 LSLTAQLLVP
-653 VEPGVLAVSPEKTK
+653 VEPGDARVTPEKNK
-667 RKTRKTK
+667 SKTRKTK

>member
-1 MLPLLGIKNSSS
+1 
-13 MPPLPQTAALKLYF
+13 
-27 PDSGGGPIIGPSDAG
+27 
-42 AEHFAGNLMAHLA
+42 MAHLA

-62 IDARNGQG
+62 IDARNGDG
-70 PIKLS
+70 PITLS
-75 FKLEQMEA
+75 FKLELMDA
-83 SGIPEFKGGLN
+83 SDIPEFKGGLA
-94 DAWVASADRHGAGG
+94 DAWTAAADRHGDKG

-119 AMLAGSRVPVLV
+119 AMLAGNRVPVLV

-137 KGLVGISD
+137 MGLVGITD

-213 KNTDRTLQA
+213 KNTGRTLQA

-231 DKRENCEISL
+231 DKREDCEVSL
-241 PVQQRELVPDSFR
+241 PVQKRELVPESFR
-254 SHRSPDCYGTDIF
+254 ALRQKGSFGTDIF

-288 FFPAINDEYAEFDVD
+288 FFPAINDEYAEFEVD
-303 GELINKATILREL
+303 GELINKASILSEL
-316 AALRKEA
+316 AALKKAA

-328 EDLVKEL
+328 DDLVKEL
-335 EHTYWYIKASE
+335 EHAYWYIKASE
-346 ACVDAPDNWTLT
+346 ASVGAPDNWTLT

-392 RSNRMKIFSKQYQ
+392 RSNRMKIFSKSYQ

-443 PRHAVYN
+443 PRHAVFN

-460 EEVAKLAPPITDEAL
+460 DEVAKLAPPITDEAL

-489 PEENG
+489 PEEKG
-494 GEVDGNDA
+494 GTVDGNDA
-502 ESLIQKGIKR
+502 DSLIKKGIKR
-512 SPFVRVSYGDDSVK
+512 SPFVRASYGDDAVK
-526 LPPPPPPLLPP
+526 LPPPPPAPVT
-537 PDEKIKKYA
+537 DKNKKYK
-546 SIDIVSSFVYRG
+546 SIEIISSFVYRG
-558 GARYVVRVLP
+558 DARYVVKVVP
-568 KVALTFKGDEI
+568 KEPVAFKGDEI

-598 SAPKPEDQVNAAKL
+598 TAPKPEDQVNAAKFG
-612 SRVSPDKFA
+612 RVSPDKFA
-621 AISVSASH
+621 AISVSAGH
-629 SGEICFVITTEIPL
+629 AGEICFVITTEIPL

-653 VEPGVLAVSPEKTK
+653 VVPGEVAVSPEKTK